1 MTIIYE
7 LDNHKV
13 VIERDDDPINPREW
27 DNLGTMVCAHDRYN
41 LGDEKAERLA
51 RYRDWDSYYIGVI
64 LESPSIVATVA
75 LPLYLYDHSGIT
87 MSTSPFTSR
96 WDSGQV
102 GWIYAYESD
111 FKDIPDVYVDGQF
124 DLDKARDILKSEV
137 TVYDQYLR
145 GDVYSYTLEKKE
157 VCACCN
163 HARYTTINS
172 CGGIFAESE
181 ADSITYVKDDLC
193 EEYKA
198 ILAPENIVYED

>member
-1 MTIIYE
+1 MTIVYE

-27 DNLGTMVCAHDRYN
+27 DNLGRMVCAHDRYN
-41 LGDEKAERLA
+41 LGDEYAEHFT
-51 RYRDWDSYYIGVI
+51 RYRDWDSYFKNVLFEEPRIETI
-64 LESPSIVATVA
+64 VA

-124 DLDKARDILKSEV
+124 DHDKARDILKSEV

-163 HARYTTINS
+163 HTRYTPINS

-181 ADSITYVKDDLC
+181 ADSIAYVKDDLS

-198 ILAPENIVYED
+198 IIAPENIVYED

>member
-7 LDNHKV
+7 SDSHKI

-27 DNLGTMVCAHDRYN
+27 DNLGRMVCAHGRYN
-41 LGDEKAERLA
+41 LGDENAEHFA
-51 RYRDWDSYYIGVI
+51 RYRDWDDYLRNVI
-64 LESPSIVATVA
+64 LEDVSTETAVT

-102 GWIYAYESD
+102 GWIYAYKDD

-163 HARYTTINS
+163 HTRYTPIHS
-172 CGGIFAESE
+172 SGGIFAESE
-181 ADSITYVKDDLC
+181 ADSIAYVKDDLS

-198 ILAPENIVYED
+198 ILAPENIVYKD

>member
-7 LDNHKV
+7 SDSHKV

-27 DNLGTMVCAHDRYN
+27 DNLGRMVCAHRRYN
-41 LGDEKAERLA
+41 LGDENAEHLS
-51 RYRDWDSYYIGVI
+51 RYSDWDDYFKNVI
-64 LESPSIVATVA
+64 LEDSSIETVVA

-87 MSTSPFTSR
+87 MSTTPFTSR

-102 GWIYAYESD
+102 GWIYAYEDD
-111 FKDIPDVYVDGQF
+111 FKDIPNAYVDGQF

-181 ADSITYVKDDLC
+181 ADSIAYVKDDLS

>member
-1 MTIIYE
+1 MTIVYE
-7 LDNHKV
+7 LDNHRV
-13 VIERDDDPINPREW
+13 VIEHDDDPMNPREW
-27 DNLGTMVCAHDRYN
+27 DNLGRMVCAHDRYN
-41 LGDEKAERLA
+41 LGDEKAEHLT
-51 RYRDWDSYYIGVI
+51 RYRDWDSYYKNVI
-64 LESPSIVATVA
+64 LDEPRIETVVA

-102 GWIYAYESD
+102 GWIYAYEDD

-124 DLDKARDILKSEV
+124 NPDKARDILKSEV
-137 TVYDQYLR
+137 MVYDQYLR

-157 VCACCN
+157 VCACCD
-163 HARYTTINS
+163 HTRYTTIDS

-181 ADSITYVKDDLC
+181 DDSIVYVKDELS